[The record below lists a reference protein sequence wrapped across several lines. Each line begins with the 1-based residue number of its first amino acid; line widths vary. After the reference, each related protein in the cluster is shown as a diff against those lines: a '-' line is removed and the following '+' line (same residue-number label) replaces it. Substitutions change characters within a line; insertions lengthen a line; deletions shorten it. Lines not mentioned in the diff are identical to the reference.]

1 MAAFALAGFAVL
13 VEIKYFQDVFK
24 DNAEAYAWG
33 RQFLGGYGRHPP
45 LTGWIAGTWY
55 SVFPASDWASYALSR
70 VMTAVTLA
78 GIYLLAQRAL
88 DARRAALIVVALM
101 LYPLFIGAKSDRFNN
116 YQVLLALLPLLIWTF
131 LNAYDKCTAGWG
143 ALLGLIGGAAAMT
156 IYSAALGL
164 GAVALAA
171 IVHPQ
176 RGRFFG
182 SPAPYV
188 AALVFLAVL
197 SPHLVWLVQHDFPPL
212 RWVGNQINTGIGFKD
227 TWRMVVDQ
235 TALVAMPVV
244 VAALTL
250 LPWRVK
256 PAAQQPARKPDA
268 ILVLIVAAVLVFAPT
283 LIAIPLHVKLKPEW
297 GDALFF
303 IVPVALLALVPRLAV
318 RRRAVARMAAIAAVA
333 TALQAI
339 VSPFYALATFKERPD
354 RDTFTPTSELAREVT
369 RLWRARFAS
378 PLPIVIATFDLAA
391 PVAFYSPD
399 HPRMF
404 ADSPDPPRVFAAD
417 QPEFSPWIDYP
428 ADLNRYGF
436 VGICYDGDTDCLA
449 YLARLAPGAE
459 TLDVTLAREVA
470 GIKAKAWPF
479 NIRIARPQ

>member
-1 MAAFALAGFAVL
+1 MAP
-13 VEIKYFQDVFK
+13 E
-24 DNAEAYAWG
+24 
-33 RQFLGGYGRHPP
+33 
-45 LTGWIAGTWY
+45 
-55 SVFPASDWASYALSR
+55 
-70 VMTAVTLA
+70 
-78 GIYLLAQRAL
+78 
-88 DARRAALIVVALM
+88 
-101 LYPLFIGAKSDRFNN
+101 
-116 YQVLLALLPLLIWTF
+116 
-131 LNAYDKCTAGWG
+131 
-143 ALLGLIGGAAAMT
+143 
-156 IYSAALGL
+156 
-164 GAVALAA
+164 
-171 IVHPQ
+171 
-176 RGRFFG
+176 
-182 SPAPYV
+182 
-188 AALVFLAVL
+188 
-197 SPHLVWLVQHDFPPL
+197 
-212 RWVGNQINTGIGFKD
+212 
-227 TWRMVVDQ
+227 
-235 TALVAMPVV
+235 
-244 VAALTL
+244 
-250 LPWRVK
+250 
-256 PAAQQPARKPDA
+256 A

-297 GDALFF
+297 GDALFL
-303 IVPVALLALVPRLAV
+303 IVPVALLGLVPRLAV

-339 VSPFYALATFKERPD
+339 ISPFYALATFKERPD

-470 GIKAKAWPF
+470 GIKAKPWPF
-479 NIRIARPQ
+479 NIRIARPK